1 MEKNKRKPSLN
12 PLLTPF
18 WTAKEVKSE
27 KERAKEVLHEEKILE
42 YHGDAGRPIK
52 YRVLLGGRMSSKSH
66 DAAGFAIALS
76 NYTKQNILCLRRFQ
90 NRIEDSVYT
99 LLKNKITAFG
109 LQKNFTIKKNS
120 IINNN
125 TGSVFNFYGLEKN
138 HEDIKSYE
146 GATIAWFEECQNLT
160 EDMYNTVRPTV
171 MRNEGAEMWF
181 LFNPKFSADFIYR
194 KMVLNPPSGTVVR
207 KINYDENPFLGE
219 QALEDIASAFRE
231 DPELADHVYNGTP
244 LEDTEGT
251 IIKISWLNAC
261 IDAHTKIKAT
271 DGDLY
276 LGEGVVGFDVA
287 DDGEDYCTNITMI
300 GSVVTDILEWKAR
313 EDELYESTLKT
324 LESARKA
331 QGIISETNAKLRS
344 KDAYAK
350 NFNVSINYDAIGVG
364 ASVGGTL
371 QKLNFKRYYKF
382 KAGSKAIR
390 PDSKYKYT
398 ETLNKDY
405 FSNVKAQG
413 WFNLADRCKNTYN
426 AVNRGMKFE
435 KKDLISF
442 DSELLNKRLLHKLFE
457 ELTTPKRRFDNL
469 DRIRVESKDELL
481 KRGIKSPNLAD
492 AAVLAS
498 FASMRVRCFSE
509 IL

>member
-1 MEKNKRKPSLN
+1 MEEKQKKASLN

-18 WTAKEVKSE
+18 WTARTVKSDE
-27 KERAKEVLHEEKILE
+27 DRKNELLHEDKALS
-42 YHGDAGRPIK
+42 YHGEAGRPIK

-99 LLKNKITAFG
+99 LLKNKIYAFN
-109 LQKNFTIKKNS
+109 LQEHYTIKKNS

-181 LFNPKFSADFIYR
+181 LFNPKFAGDFVYR
-194 KMVLNPPSGTVVR
+194 KMVLNPPDGTIVR

-261 IDAHTKIKAT
+261 VDAHKKIKGI

-276 LGEGVVGFDVA
+276 EGEGVVGYDVA
-287 DDGEDYCTNITMI
+287 DDGEDYCANIAMA
-300 GSVVTDILEWKAR
+300 GSVVTAAIEWRGR
-313 EDELYESTLKT
+313 EDELDISTLKT
-324 LESARKA
+324 LETAKQLKAFIHKMNMARR
-331 QGIISETNAKLRS
+331 AK
-344 KDAYAK
+344 DIYAL
-350 NFNVSINYDAIGVG
+350 NYDVAINYDGIGVG
-364 ASVGGTL
+364 AGVGATL
-371 QKLNFKRYYKF
+371 QRLNFKNYYKF
-382 KAGSKAIR
+382 KAGSSPIR
-390 PDSKYKYT
+390 PDSKYKVT
-398 ETLNKDY
+398 GTTNKKY
-405 FSNVKAQG
+405 FANVKAQG
-413 WFNLADRCKNTYN
+413 WYNLADRCKNTFN
-426 AVNRGMKFE
+426 AVTRGIKFA

-442 DSELLNKRLLHKLFE
+442 DTDSIEKRMLNKLFD
-457 ELTTPKRRFDNL
+457 ELTLPKRHFDNL
-469 DRIRVESKDELL
+469 DRIKVESKADLA

-492 AAVLAS
+492 AAVLAAFS
-498 FASMRVRCFSE
+498 SMRNRSFSE